1 MTKTIKKIPFDFIL
15 DELFALDPIV
25 KPMFG
30 CHAIYIGEKIM
41 MIMRDKIDHEDA
53 NGVWI
58 ATLYEHHP
66 SLKKEFPE
74 LISVAILTVPGRETE
89 WQMIHKEDDNFESYV
104 LKICS
109 HIKKG
114 DPRFGKVPKTKKK
127 KKK

>member
-1 MTKTIKKIPFDFIL
+1 MAKPIKKIPFDFIL
-15 DELFALDPIV
+15 DELFALDPVV

-58 ATLYEHHP
+58 ATSYEHQP
-66 SLKKEFPE
+66 SLKKEFPA

-109 HIKKG
+109 YINKG
-114 DPRFGKVPKTKKK
+114 DPRFGKVPKAKRKK
-127 KKK
+127 